1 MRTTHKL
8 LTLKQVAEYLK
19 VHKNTVYRLVNRK
32 ELPAF
37 KVWHDWRFDLESID
51 RWRAAQEQAA
61 KVCAERSGAAQRRKR
76 GGSAVL
82 SDMESPVSSDASLPV
97 EDSLFDSPLVNSSD

>member
-1 MRTTHKL
+1 MATKGKI

-37 KVWHDWRFDLESID
+37 KVWHDWRFDQDSID
-51 RWRAAQEQAA
+51 RWRLAQEQAA
-61 KVCAERSGAAQRRKR
+61 NRPCNGISSGPAIEAR
-76 GGSAVL
+76 
-82 SDMESPVSSDASLPV
+82 
-97 EDSLFDSPLVNSSD
+97 PLGDFE